1 MEHRAGQAYAPGPV
15 SHRLGS
21 GWADSFHAAR
31 LWISAAVVVVCACV
45 ALRDAV
51 HWYEHDTPGVLLDA
65 SGSVS
70 AVAFSSS
77 GSSGD
82 PRLRFGDSLEPAAL
96 HGGESVGTRARVEA
110 WDRAV
115 ETAHGRGYVDAVVSH
130 GAERHHARLPLGP
143 LEPLVWWTFA
153 AGLVFVGLI
162 QAGAGLVALW
172 SNPESKVARAFA
184 SFALMSG
191 LCLASFFDAHTARSL
206 APLLAFSLASLPF
219 TGVRLALHVPATAG
233 WFTRD
238 PRWERWERWGNA
250 VSFAVGL
257 GAALF
262 EALGT
267 HTERLFPWLSLWFLT
282 GLGVLSLG
290 LAVRTLLATTAE
302 RRPLHALL
310 LGVLPPYLAVAL
322 ALALLLRGVR
332 VPNELFYAS
341 LVVTPFGTLFA
352 FARYDLWG
360 SRALLSRLGTNLF
373 LGAVAA
379 VVAIGAGTAVA
390 TSVGASFQDALTGA
404 IGSGVAAAVLVAFSL
419 RLSDVTLFRSRAEY
433 KPTIDRLSEELITLS
448 SPSDVAHAVERTVR
462 RWLRCD
468 YIALTLAPST
478 PAEGEEEPAC
488 SPNASIRLVVSFG
501 GRPYGW
507 LDVGGKRGSA
517 LFTSDDIDLLRT
529 IANHGGLA
537 LAHAHAYQELE
548 ERRRR
553 QAEAWRGE
561 REALVETVAAEIAH
575 EIRYPLNY
583 FRSLFDRS
591 AKNTRLTADDVDV
604 GLEEVDRLER
614 LVSGL
619 KRMVAQRTE
628 RQPTHVAEL
637 CARVEALLHDSLGRV
652 RLELEIGADATLS
665 CDPDKLTQVMV
676 NLISNAVEACGPSG
690 HVGIAWTAGERGGEL
705 SVWDDGPGFV
715 GEASRLFAPWYT
727 TKDRGTGLGLAIT
740 HRLVRAHAWTIS
752 AQRREGRTL
761 FTIAVSAADIVR
773 DATALGER
781 ESQDRVRVA

>member
-1 MEHRAGQAYAPGPV
+1 MEHRARQAYAPCPV

-45 ALRDAV
+45 SLRDAV
-51 HWYEHDTPGVLLDA
+51 HWYEHDVPGVLVDA

-70 AVAFSSS
+70 AVALASPA
-77 GSSGD
+77 GAD
-82 PRLRFGDSLEPAAL
+82 ARLRIGDRLEPAGAHQETL
-96 HGGESVGTRARVEA
+96 GTRARVEA

-115 ETAHGRGYVDAVVSH
+115 EAAHGRGYVHTLVRH
-130 GAERHHARLPLGP
+130 GTQVDDVRLPLGP
-143 LEPLVWWTFA
+143 LEPLAWWTFA
-153 AGLVFVGLI
+153 VGLVFVGLI

-172 SNPESKVARAFA
+172 SNPESKLARAFA
-184 SFALMSG
+184 SFALVSG

-219 TGVRLALHVPATAG
+219 AGIRLALHLPTTAG
-233 WFTRD
+233 WFARHA
-238 PRWERWERWGNA
+238 RWERWGSA
-250 VSFAVGL
+250 VSFAAGF

-262 EALGT
+262 QALGT
-267 HTERLFPWLSLWFLT
+267 HTDALFPWLSAWFVG
-282 GLGVLSLG
+282 GLGLL
-290 LAVRTLLATTAE
+290 LLALTARALLAPAAA

-310 LGVLPPYLAVAL
+310 LCVLPPYVAM
-322 ALALLLRGVR
+322 ALFIGLLLFGVR
-332 VPNELFYAS
+332 APNEVFYAS
-341 LVVTPFGTLFA
+341 LAFAPFGTLFA

-379 VVAIGAGTAVA
+379 AVAIGAGTAIA
-390 TSVGASFQDALTGA
+390 TSVGASFHDALTGA
-404 IGSGVAAAVLVAFSL
+404 IASGVATAVLVAFSL

-468 YIALTLAPST
+468 YIELTLAPS
-478 PAEGEEEPAC
+478 PPPDPEEEPAC
-488 SPNASIRLVVSFG
+488 SPKAAIRLVVSFG

-548 ERRRR
+548 DRRRR

-583 FRSLFDRS
+583 FRSLFDQS
-591 AKNTRLTADDVDV
+591 AKSRRLTADDVDV
-604 GLEEVDRLER
+604 GREEVDRLER

-619 KRMVAQRTE
+619 KRMIAHRIE
-628 RQPTHVAEL
+628 RHPTRVAEL
-637 CARVEALLHDSLGRV
+637 CARVEALLRDSLGRV
-652 RLELEIGADATLS
+652 RVELDIGADATLS

-676 NLISNAVEACGPSG
+676 NLISNAVEACGPNG
-690 HVGIAWTAGERGGEL
+690 RIGIAWAAGERGGEL
-705 SVWDDGPGFV
+705 RVWDDGPGFV

-752 AQRREGRTL
+752 AQRREGRTV
-761 FTIAVSAADIVR
+761 FAIGVSATDIVR
-773 DATALGER
+773 DASVADDR
-781 ESQDRVRVA
+781 ESQDRASQERVRVA

>member
-1 MEHRAGQAYAPGPV
+1 MEHRARQAYAPCPV

-21 GWADSFHAAR
+21 GWAESFHAAR

-51 HWYEHDTPGVLLDA
+51 HWYGHDVPSVLVDA

-70 AVAFSSS
+70 AFAAAKA
-77 GSSGD
+77 GSED
-82 PRLRFGDSLEPAAL
+82 ARIRFGDRLEPAGL
-96 HGGESVGTRARVEA
+96 RGESLGTRARVEA

-115 ETAHGRGYVDAVVSH
+115 EAARGRGSV
-130 GAERHHARLPLGP
+130 HALVRRGTQLNDVRLPLGP
-143 LEPLVWWTFA
+143 LEPLTWWTFA
-153 AGLVFVGLI
+153 VGLVFVGLI

-172 SNPESKVARAFA
+172 SNPESKLARAFA
-184 SFALMSG
+184 SFALVSG
-191 LCLASFFDAHTARSL
+191 LCLASFFDAHSARSL

-219 TGVRLALHVPATAG
+219 AGLRLALHLPTTAG
-233 WFTRD
+233 WLARN
-238 PRWERWERWGNA
+238 PRFERWGNA
-250 VSFAVGL
+250 VSFATGL

-262 EALGT
+262 QALGT
-267 HTERLFPWLSLWFLT
+267 HTDRLFPWLSAWFLV
-282 GLGVLSLG
+282 GLGSLVLA
-290 LAVRTLLATTAE
+290 LAARALLSAAAE

-310 LGVLPPYLAVAL
+310 LCVLPPYLAIAL
-322 ALALLLRGVR
+322 FIGLLLLGVR
-332 VPNELFYAS
+332 GPDELFYAS
-341 LVVTPFGTLFA
+341 LAFAPLGTLFA

-379 VVAIGAGTAVA
+379 AVAIGAGTAVA
-390 TSVGASFQDALTGA
+390 TSVGASFHDALTGA

-419 RLSDVTLFRSRAEY
+419 RLSDVTLFRSRSEY

-462 RWLRCD
+462 RWLRCE
-468 YIALTLAPST
+468 YIELMLAPS
-478 PAEGEEEPAC
+478 PSPDAEEEPAC
-488 SPNASIRLVVSFG
+488 SPRAAIRLVVSFG

-548 ERRRR
+548 DRRRR

-583 FRSLFDRS
+583 FRTLFDRS

-619 KRMVAQRTE
+619 KRMVAHRIE
-628 RQPTHVAEL
+628 RQPTRVVEL
-637 CARVEALLHDSLGRV
+637 CARVEALLRDSLGRA
-652 RLELEIGADATLS
+652 RLELDVAANATLS
-665 CDPDKLTQVMV
+665 CDPDKLTQVLV
-676 NLISNAVEACGPSG
+676 NLISNAVEACGANG
-690 HVGIAWTAGERGGEL
+690 RVGIAWAAGEHGGEL

-752 AQRREGRTL
+752 AQRRDGRTV
-761 FTIAVSAADIVR
+761 FAIVVSAPDIVH
-773 DATALGER
+773 DASVAGDR

>member
-1 MEHRAGQAYAPGPV
+1 MEGGAGQAYAACPV

-31 LWISAAVVVVCACV
+31 LWISTAVVVVCACV

-51 HWYEHDTPGVLLDA
+51 HWYEHAVPGVLLDA
-65 SGSVS
+65 SGRVS
-70 AVAFSSS
+70 ALVLPSS
-77 GSSGD
+77 
-82 PRLRFGDSLEPAAL
+82 RQAAVQVRFGDRLEPPAL
-96 HGGESVGTRARVEA
+96 TAEPAGTRARVEA
-110 WDRAV
+110 WERAV
-115 ETAHGRGYVDAVVSH
+115 EGARSH
-130 GAERHHARLPLGP
+130 GWLRAFVRRGSELDEVRLPLAP
-143 LEPLVWWTFA
+143 LAPFAWWTFA
-153 AGLVFVGLI
+153 AGLVFAGLI

-172 SNPESKVARAFA
+172 SNPERQLARAFA
-184 SFALMSG
+184 SFALVSG
-191 LCLASFFDAHTARSL
+191 LFLTSFFDAHTARSL
-206 APLLAFSLASLPF
+206 APLLAFSLAALPF
-219 TGVRLALHVPATAG
+219 AALRLALHLPATAG
-233 WFTRD
+233 WLARR
-238 PRWERWERWGNA
+238 PRWERSSG
-250 VSFAVGL
+250 
-257 GAALF
+257 GAALAAGAAAALV

-267 HTERLFPWLSLWFLT
+267 HTARLFPWLSAWFT
-282 GLGVLSLG
+282 AGLGLVALG
-290 LAVRTLLATTAE
+290 LAARALRAPRAE
-302 RRPLHALL
+302 RRPLRPLL
-310 LGVLPPYLAVAL
+310 LCVLPPYFAL
-322 ALALLLRGVR
+322 ALALGLLLCGVR
-332 VPNELFYAS
+332 VPDELFEAL
-341 LVVTPFGTLFA
+341 LVVAPLGTLFA
-352 FARYDLWG
+352 LVRYDFWG
-360 SRALLSRLGTNLF
+360 SRALLSRLGTNLL
-373 LGAVAA
+373 LGALAA
-379 VVAIGAGTAVA
+379 TVAIGAGTAVA
-390 TSVGASFQDALTGA
+390 TSLGASFHDALAGA
-404 IGSGVAAAVLVAFSL
+404 VGSGVAAAVLVAFSL
-419 RLSDVTLFRSRAEY
+419 RLSDVTLFRSRAQY

-468 YIALTLAPST
+468 YIALTLAPS
-478 PAEGEEEPAC
+478 PQPELDEEPPC
-488 SPNASIRLVVSFG
+488 SPQAAIRLVVSFG

-537 LAHAHAYQELE
+537 LAHAHAYRELE

-591 AKNTRLTADDVDV
+591 AKNRRLTPDDIDV
-604 GLEEVDRLER
+604 GREEVDRLER

-628 RQPTHVAEL
+628 RRPTRVAEL
-637 CARVEALLHDSLGRV
+637 CSRVEALLHDSLGRV
-652 RLELEIGADATLS
+652 RVELDLGADATLS
-665 CDPDKLTQVMV
+665 CDADKLTQVLV
-676 NLISNAVEACGPSG
+676 NLISNAVEACGPTG
-690 HVGIAWTAGERGGEL
+690 RVGIVWRASEDGGEL

-727 TKDRGTGLGLAIT
+727 TKARGTGLGLAIT

-752 AQRREGRTL
+752 AQRREGRTV

-773 DATALGER
+773 EAGASGER